1 VSVQVL
7 SKSLPAILS
16 GNSASRAPGRAAP
29 APCAQQQL
37 KDAER

>member
-16 GNSASRAPGRAAP
+16 GNSASRRVGLRRLP
-29 APCAQQQL
+29 AHN
-37 KDAER
+37 